1 MFGNDVA
8 FCVAMSLEGHILPY
22 NSLGGGVCLL
32 PKSTGKRETK
42 GVSHP
47 ETGEVEERIGTG
59 TLKG

>member
-1 MFGNDVA
+1 MA

-22 NSLGGGVCLL
+22 NSFWGGGCVL

-42 GVSHP
+42 GVNHP